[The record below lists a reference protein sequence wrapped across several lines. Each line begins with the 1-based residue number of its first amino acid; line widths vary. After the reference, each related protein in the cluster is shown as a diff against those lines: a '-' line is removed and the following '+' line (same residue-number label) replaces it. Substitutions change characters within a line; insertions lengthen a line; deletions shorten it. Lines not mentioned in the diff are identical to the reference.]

1 MYSMEAAI
9 VPIRTVFTTDVGTS
23 KQVAET
29 DPEIASLLGGYT
41 SVAEPPGWEERE
53 RERQSTLT
61 SEKDSQTDRDSTAK
75 GIIAE
80 FSK

>member
-53 RERQSTLT
+53 RQSTLT
-61 SEKDSQTDRDSTAK
+61 SEKDSQTDRDSNAR
-75 GIIAE
+75 GIIDE